1 MEWVGR
7 VMIFHFTEL
16 ARSLLCKALD
26 RNDSYGAGWSLIKT
40 NRWIVIGSFSREW
53 KKYYF
58 HR

>member
-26 RNDSYGAGWSLIKT
+26 RNDSYGAC
-40 NRWIVIGSFSREW
+40 
-53 KKYYF
+53 
-58 HR
+58 